1 MAFAIH
7 PSPVGSHTTG
17 RERVGV
23 GLGKRLSAC
32 GQPYYWAG
40 KGGGWADT
48 AKGLW
53 GQPYYWAGM
62 GGACPTDQHN
72 TTGRERVWGLGV

>member
-48 AKGLW
+48 RPRGCGAAILLGGNGWGL
-53 GQPYYWAGM
+53 PHR
-62 GGACPTDQHN
+62 HN